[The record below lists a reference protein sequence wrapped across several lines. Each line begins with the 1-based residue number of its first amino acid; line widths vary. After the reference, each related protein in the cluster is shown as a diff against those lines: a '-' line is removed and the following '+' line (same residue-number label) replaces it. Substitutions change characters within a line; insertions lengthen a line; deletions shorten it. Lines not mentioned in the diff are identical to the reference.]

1 MIYSLITTK
10 SIEKELEH
18 LPNNVKE
25 KVYNKILQLSENPRI
40 DGVTKLKGYDN
51 EYRVRIGDYRIRLRI
66 GDYRIRYEINDK
78 DKIVLL
84 LQCKH
89 RRDVYRK

>member
-51 EYRVRIGDYRIRLRI
+51 EYRVRIGDYRIR
-66 GDYRIRYEINDK
+66 YEINDK